1 MQVKSLKKVE
11 ENKFDLILEVSEEEA
26 NFFVNIALDY
36 LIGTIAII
44 RQNREAEMDLLGQ
57 IPDEEFHRA

>member
-11 ENKFDLILEVSEEEA
+11 NDKFDLILEVTEEEA

-36 LIGTIAII
+36 LIGTITII
-44 RQNREAEMDLLGQ
+44 RENKRAEMDLLSQ
-57 IPDEEFHRA
+57 IPDEEFIKA